1 MVVII
6 SRRKTHEEFIEELKD
21 KNPTIEVL
29 GRYINAITKI
39 ECKCKKCNKILNIT
53 PNNLLSGK
61 GCYDCKMD
69 AHIQRITKK
78 HEDFV
83 KELEHSDVK
92 ILGKYVNSKTN
103 ILTECKKCGYIWD
116 ANPNSL
122 LIGTQCPKCAGVMR
136 KTNEEFIKQLRNINS
151 DITPLDDYIDS
162 KSKIS
167 CKCNKCNYE
176 WLVTPDALINSK
188 TGCPNCNGGIKN
200 THEDFVERM
209 KNVNHN
215 IKILGRYNN
224 SSTKILCK
232 CKICSYEWNSLP
244 TSLLNNHGCPN
255 CDTNRKRKT
264 HDEFMHE
271 ISNINPNINIL
282 DLYTGIN
289 NKILCE
295 CNICGN
301 KWKPTPDSLLRG
313 HGCPI
318 CNKSC
323 GENNINN
330 YLVSKNINFIQ
341 QQTFDKLIGVG
352 GRKLSY
358 DFYLPKFNVLIEY
371 NGIQHYEP
379 VEYFG
384 GERQFKI
391 QQEHDKRK
399 RKYAEDNKIKLIEI
413 SYLDIDNIEIILES
427 QLFKKSA

>member
-1 MVVII
+1 M
-6 SRRKTHEEFIEELKD
+6 
-21 KNPTIEVL
+21 
-29 GRYINAITKI
+29 G
-39 ECKCKKCNKILNIT
+39 
-53 PNNLLSGK
+53 
-61 GCYDCKMD
+61 
-69 AHIQRITKK
+69 
-78 HEDFV
+78 
-83 KELEHSDVK
+83 
-92 ILGKYVNSKTN
+92 
-103 ILTECKKCGYIWD
+103 
-116 ANPNSL
+116 
-122 LIGTQCPKCAGVMR
+122 
-136 KTNEEFIKQLRNINS
+136 
-151 DITPLDDYIDS
+151 
-162 KSKIS
+162 
-167 CKCNKCNYE
+167 
-176 WLVTPDALINSK
+176 
-188 TGCPNCNGGIKN
+188 
-200 THEDFVERM
+200 
-209 KNVNHN
+209 
-215 IKILGRYNN
+215 
-224 SSTKILCK
+224 
-232 CKICSYEWNSLP
+232 
-244 TSLLNNHGCPN
+244 
-255 CDTNRKRKT
+255 RKRKT